1 VARFTLNHDRVDM
14 ARLAAWLDQQE
25 QAMEMPDKVAFAL
38 RQCLEEAV
46 ANLIDHTPPIAGE
59 TIAIEF
65 DWRDGMLV
73 AAVEDSGPPFDPRAV
88 APMVRAT
95 SLETVKPG
103 GWGIHLIRAFA
114 NAISY
119 ETKAGRNRL
128 TLRFT
133 RPSAPATAT
142 LTGAA

>member
-1 VARFTLNHDRVDM
+1 
-14 ARLAAWLDQQE
+14 
-25 QAMEMPDKVAFAL
+25 
-38 RQCLEEAV
+38 
-46 ANLIDHTPPIAGE
+46 
-59 TIAIEF
+59 
-65 DWRDGMLV
+65 
-73 AAVEDSGPPFDPRAV
+73 
-88 APMVRAT
+88 MVRAT

-128 TLRFT
+128 TLRFV
-133 RPSAPATAT
+133 RPSAPATPT